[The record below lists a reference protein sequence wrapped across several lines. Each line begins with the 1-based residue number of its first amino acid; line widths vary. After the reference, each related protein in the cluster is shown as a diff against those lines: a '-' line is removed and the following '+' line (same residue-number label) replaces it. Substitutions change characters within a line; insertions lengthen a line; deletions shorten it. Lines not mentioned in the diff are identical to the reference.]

1 MKFFSTWLAGFPE
14 VMALY
19 KPYDWLIDSIGIVL
33 LAGILSL
40 VAGRMLKFI
49 IRKLDRKQSGW
60 DNTIIKSFVPPLRM
74 AIWIMAAHYVL
85 GIWYAESKFHL
96 FKDLR
101 GWRDIALILTMGWG
115 LLRLIHRGET
125 QYIADRKRRK
135 KKVDAMTV
143 SAITKI
149 LNITVF
155 FTIGLTLL
163 QTFGVSISG
172 ILAFGGLGGIA
183 VGFAAK
189 DTLENFFGAMMIYF
203 DKPFKVGDWIR
214 SPDQEI
220 EGDVEHIGWRMTT
233 IRTFDKRP
241 LYVPNSVF
249 SRISVENPD
258 RMTHRR
264 IRTHMGLRYR
274 DLEKIPAICEAI
286 RAMIIAHPF
295 IDTQEVIIVNLDQFS
310 ASSCDI
316 LLSCFCT
323 KTSAREFPAI
333 KAEILLRAAQI
344 VEQQGAAFAFP
355 TQTQHI
361 DVDAKD
367 EMDAEPE
374 PAVAS
379 VHLV

>member
-1 MKFFSTWLAGFPE
+1 MNDLSTWFADFHEL
-14 VMALY
+14 VALY
-19 KPYDWLIDSIGIVL
+19 TPYDWLVDSVGVVL
-33 LAGILSL
+33 LAGSFSL
-40 VAGRMLKFI
+40 VVGRVLKFI
-49 IRKLDRKQSGW
+49 IHKIDRKKSGW
-60 DNTIIKSFVPPLRM
+60 DNTIIKSFVPPLRL

-85 GIWYAESKFHL
+85 GIWYAESKLHL

-101 GWRDIALILTMGWG
+101 GWRDIALILTVGWG
-115 LLRLIHRGET
+115 ALRLIHRGES
-125 QYIADRKRRK
+125 QYITDRKRRK

-143 SAITKI
+143 SAVTKI

-220 EGDVEHIGWRMTT
+220 EGEVEHIGWRMTT
-233 IRTFDKRP
+233 IRTFEKRP
-241 LYVPNSVF
+241 LYIPNSVF

-264 IRTHMGLRYR
+264 IKTHLGLRYR
-274 DLEKIPAICEAI
+274 DLDKIPAICDEI
-286 RAMIIAHPF
+286 RAMLRVHEH
-295 IDTQEVIIVNLDQFS
+295 IDTQEKIIVNLDQFNT
-310 ASSCDI
+310 SSCDV
-316 LLSCFCT
+316 LLMCFT
-323 KTSAREFPAI
+323 AQVSMNEFYQV
-333 KAEILLRAAQI
+333 KHDVLLKAAQI
-344 VEQQGAAFAFP
+344 VEKHGAAFAFP
-355 TQTQHI
+355 TQTQHQ
-361 DVDAKD
+361 DVGEQEEVEA
-367 EMDAEPE
+367 P
-374 PAVAS
+374 VAS
-379 VHLV
+379 VHLLS